1 MALIYEDVLRKMGWV
16 DGFKVP
22 VANVENQALEA
33 ELEKLMLRKAK
44 AAKDSEN
51 CTKRLENLQKHLK
64 YLVQESE
71 QNQARKFYS
80 FIHISL

>member
-44 AAKDSEN
+44 AAKEGEN
-51 CTKRLENLQKHLK
+51 CTKRLDNFEKHLK
-64 YLVQESE
+64 YLVQETE
-71 QNQARKFYS
+71 QNQARKKHFS
-80 FIHISL
+80 FVI